1 MQIGIQTS
9 IRPQEG
15 MLTMIHSDQRDELQ
29 SKLAMSIDLHVGRRV
44 RELRI
49 MKGLSQQQLALLIGV
64 TYQQAHKYER
74 GVNRISAG
82 RLFHIAQAL
91 VVEPSWFFK
100 GLEKHVE
107 PHDLSP
113 RQRLCLEMARNF
125 SLIKDEK
132 QQEALNQI
140 ARSLAVQ
147 SDAEQGG

>member
-1 MQIGIQTS
+1 MV
-9 IRPQEG
+9 
-15 MLTMIHSDQRDELQ
+15 HSDQRDELQ
-29 SKLAMSIDLHVGRRV
+29 SKLAMSIDLHVGQRV
-44 RELRI
+44 RELRT

-91 VVEPSWFFK
+91 VVEPSGFFK
-100 GLEKHVE
+100 GLERQVE
-107 PHDLSP
+107 PHNLSP

-125 SLIKDEK
+125 ALIKDEK

-147 SDAEQGG
+147 SNAEQGG